1 VRRFYLNELG
11 DPNQQPIGVSLLQ
24 LTIAPESRMAEQ
36 AKQVIQRAE
45 SEDLS
50 ILARKDIIELVIT
63 IAVYKFAN
71 LSRAEVEAM
80 LDVTL
85 QDTRVYREA
94 KEEGLQEGLQEG
106 RQEGREEMFTE
117 MAPLLLERGMTIEEI
132 AARFD
137 LEVDFVRR
145 VFQQGS

>member
-45 SEDLS
+45 SEDLG
-50 ILARKDIIELVIT
+50 ILDRQDIIELVIT

-71 LSRAEVEAM
+71 LNRTEVEAM

-85 QDTRVYREA
+85 QETRIYREA
-94 KEEGLQEGLQEG
+94 KEEG
-106 RQEGREEMFTE
+106 RQQKEAEMLTVTV
-117 MAPLLLERGMTIEEI
+117 PLLLEMGMTIEQI
-132 AARFD
+132 AERYN
-137 LEVDFVRR
+137 LEVDVVRQ
-145 VFQQGS
+145 VLQQNS